1 MSGST
6 RGFALAAERSVVV
19 LRSASM
25 GSTPLPLADQ
35 RRRRARRLPPLSAL
49 LGMLVIVLVAA
60 CALGAEWIAPFG
72 PTTQNLR
79 DRLQPPLLGGHVLG
93 TDNLGRDVLSRI
105 VFGGRVSL
113 VVGIAAAA
121 LAGSVGVLLGLLA
134 GYLGRWVDTLVSRVA
149 DVQQAI
155 PFLILAIAVAV
166 IVGPSLTNVVLVL
179 AVTTWV
185 SYFRVVRAEVLS
197 VRESPLV
204 EAARV
209 IGARNRRILWSH
221 VLPNVSASVI
231 VIGSVMVANMII
243 FEASLSFLGLGV
255 PPPTPTWGRM
265 VFEGVQYVDSAWWLS
280 VFPGLA
286 IVLTVLAINL
296 IGDWLR
302 EVFDPRL

>member
-1 MSGST
+1 
-6 RGFALAAERSVVV
+6 
-19 LRSASM
+19 
-25 GSTPLPLADQ
+25 
-35 RRRRARRLPPLSAL
+35 
-49 LGMLVIVLVAA
+49 
-60 CALGAEWIAPFG
+60 
-72 PTTQNLR
+72 
-79 DRLQPPLLGGHVLG
+79 
-93 TDNLGRDVLSRI
+93 
-105 VFGGRVSL
+105 
-113 VVGIAAAA
+113 
-121 LAGSVGVLLGLLA
+121 VLLGLLA
-134 GYLGRWVDTLVSRVA
+134 GYLGGWWDALLSRIA

-166 IVGPSLTNVVLVL
+166 ILGPSLTNVILVL
-179 AVTTWV
+179 AITTWV

-204 EAARV
+204 DAARV
-209 IGARNRRILWSH
+209 VGARNQRIILRH
-221 VLPNVSASVI
+221 VLPNVSASII

-280 VFPGLA
+280 FFPGVA

-302 EVFDPRL
+302 EVLDPRLSV

>member
-1 MSGST
+1 MLLS
-6 RGFALAAERSVVV
+6 
-19 LRSASM
+19 
-25 GSTPLPLADQ
+25 P
-35 RRRRARRLPPLSAL
+35 RRRARPRLPLSFLVGMVVIALVVLSA
-49 LGMLVIVLVAA
+49 VL
-60 CALGAEWIAPFG
+60 AELIAPYG
-72 PTTQNLR
+72 PATQNLR
-79 DRLQPPLLGGHVLG
+79 DRLGPPLSNGHLLG
-93 TDNLGRDVLSRI
+93 TDQLGRDVFSRI
-105 VFGGRVSL
+105 IYGGRVSL

-121 LAGSVGVLLGLLA
+121 LAGSLGVILGLLA
-134 GYLGRWVDTLVSRVA
+134 GYAGRVVDTLASRVA

-185 SYFRVVRAEVLS
+185 SYYRVVRAEVLS

-209 IGARNRRILWSH
+209 IGARDFRIVLRH
-221 VLPNVSASVI
+221 VLPNVSASII
-231 VIGSVMVANMII
+231 VVGSVMVANMII

-280 VFPGLA
+280 FFPGLA

-302 EVFDPRL
+302 EILDPRLS